1 MVTLLFRQNP
11 SVHGRLRHQ
20 TQEAAA
26 PAAVRFVSGIAPVP
40 SALMIQMLT
49 VPLELA
55 ASVPSSARLESNK
68 IWVLFAD
75 QITGAKPFARLAVS
89 LVTAI
94 GLELSAFMTRIFSVL
109 FGEIVSLPFKERL
122 DSKAIFVPSGE
133 YVGRTAVDRHTVQG
147 GKV

>member
-1 MVTLLFRQNP
+1 
-11 SVHGRLRHQ
+11 
-20 TQEAAA
+20 
-26 PAAVRFVSGIAPVP
+26 
-40 SALMIQMLT
+40 MLT

-55 ASVPSSARLESNK
+55 PSVPSSARLESNT

-89 LVTAI
+89 LVTAV
-94 GLELSAFMTRIFSVL
+94 GLELSAFMTRIFSLL